1 MLNWAK
7 RLFSRDAAE
16 VYSVRERMIYTYWDG
31 QRWVKADP
39 MVLHKNIMKVGPEL
53 DVAMKVAASPLKE
66 APFEHDRYMKFVRD
80 AFGVKSFSEGGLTDL
95 EVADLLDHFFAFCS
109 GVKKNSNPTPTSA
122 ATTSPSTASTAGGG
136 PPTPSTSASG
146 STASGSSTGG
156 PSPSPTAPPSP
167 SA

>member
-1 MLNWAK
+1 MLSWIK
-7 RLFSRDAAE
+7 RLFSSDPPD

-31 QRWVKADP
+31 QKWVKADP
-39 MVLHKNIMKVGPEL
+39 MVLHKNVMKVGPEL

-80 AFGVKSFSEGGLTDL
+80 AFNVKSFADGGLTDL

-109 GVKKNSNPTPTSA
+109 GVKKNSSPTPTSA
-122 ATTSPSTASTAGGG
+122 ATTSPSTASTPAAAS
-136 PPTPSTSASG
+136 PTPSTSGSG
-146 STASGSSTGG
+146 STANASSTGG